1 MAAIDRDPL
10 STNLTSPFSW
20 VFNMKRSPS
29 LSYFCQAVKL
39 PDVMFETAE
48 APSPSLLVPEV
59 PDHIKYSDVTMK
71 FIVDINFQNWQ
82 EILNWM
88 RGVADPSGKGI
99 VYTQLENATP
109 TSPYTIFSDVSV
121 IQLDSQNNP
130 LLAWTFHRSL
140 PIRLTGPQYDATLTD
155 VNYLTS
161 EVTFRITNFSIGVL
175 GGGS

>member
-1 MAAIDRDPL
+1 MAAIDRNPI

-39 PDVMFETAE
+39 PDVVLD
-48 APSPSLLVPEV
+48 APGVTIPSILIPEV

-88 RGVADPSGKGI
+88 RGVSDPSGDGV
-99 VYTQLENATP
+99 VYAQLQNAPP
-109 TSPYTIFSDVSV
+109 TSAYTIFSDVSV
-121 IQLDSQNNP
+121 LQLDSQNNP
-130 LLAWTFHRSL
+130 LLAWTFHRCL

-161 EVTFRITNFSIGVL
+161 EVTFRITNFSIGVV